1 VQNGA
6 RLLSASPHNREGR
19 FLVLAGDATALTGM
33 SPHQHADADLLAA
46 AIRRDAKAFGQLV
59 TKYHG
64 LVYRVV
70 WRLTNQSPEAEDIA
84 QEAFLKLW
92 NNPTQVRDAAALKG
106 WLMRV
111 AHNLVM
117 DWFRHRPAFAPVVLD
132 DVGDTRANAEE
143 RMGQDWV
150 GRRVGAAIAQ
160 LPERQRLA
168 LTLAHFEQ
176 MPQTDAAA
184 ALELSVDAFESLLAR
199 ARRALKLLLTD
210 DRQDLL
216 AALTEKD

>member
-1 VQNGA
+1 VPNGA
-6 RLLSASPHNREGR
+6 RPFWDSRHSKEGR
-19 FLVLAGDATALTGM
+19 LLTLAMDATALTGVGL
-33 SPHQHADADLLAA
+33 HQHADADLLAA
-46 AIRRDAKAFGQLV
+46 AVRRDAKAFGLLIA
-59 TKYHG
+59 KYHG

-70 WRLTNQSPEAEDIA
+70 WRMTNESPEAEDIA

-92 NNPTQVRDAAALKG
+92 NNPSQVREAAALKG

-111 AHNLVM
+111 AHNLAM
-117 DWFRHRPAFAPVVLD
+117 DWFRHRPERGSPLVE
-132 DVGDTRANAEE
+132 DVSDTRPSAED

-150 GRRVGAAIAQ
+150 SQRLNIAVAQ

-168 LTLAHFEQ
+168 LTLVHFEQ
-176 MPQTDAAA
+176 VSQVDAAA
-184 ALELSVDAFESLLAR
+184 VLEISVDALESLLAR

-216 AALTEKD
+216 AAVTEKD

>member
-6 RLLSASPHNREGR
+6 RLLSVSPHNREGR
-19 FLVLAGDATALTGM
+19 FLILTGDATALTGIGL
-33 SPHQHADADLLAA
+33 HRHADADLLAA
-46 AIRRDAKAFGQLV
+46 AMRRDAKSFGFLIA
-59 TKYHG
+59 KYHG

-70 WRLTNQSPEAEDIA
+70 WRMTNQSPEAEDIA

-92 NNPTQVRDAAALKG
+92 NNPGQVREAAALKG

-117 DWFRHRPAFAPVVLD
+117 DWFRHRQEPVSAELEE
-132 DVGDTRANAEE
+132 VGDTRPSAEDL
-143 RMGQDWV
+143 MGQEWAS
-150 GRRVGAAIAQ
+150 RRVAQAVAQ
-160 LPERQRLA
+160 LPDRQRMA

-176 MPQTDAAA
+176 LPQAEAADV
-184 ALELSVDAFESLLAR
+184 LELSVDAFESLLAR

-216 AALTEKD
+216 AALMGKD